1 MYSKVNGGANYT
13 DFLTP
18 GIIAMAILFTAVFS
32 GLDVIW
38 DRRFG
43 FLKETLV
50 APISRTE
57 IMIGKTLGG
66 AIIAIIQGLIMLSMT
81 YLLGFRIQ
89 SMGSLFLGLI
99 FMFLI
104 AIFFTGLGL
113 TLASELK
120 DFQGYQML
128 LNFLI
133 MPIFFLSGAL
143 FPLQNLPTPI
153 YLISRINPLTYG
165 VDGLRG
171 AIVGVSTFGIYNDLV
186 VISTLSVLI
195 CAIGIMLFSKMEA

>member
-1 MYSKVNGGANYT
+1 
-13 DFLTP
+13 
-18 GIIAMAILFTAVFS
+18 
-32 GLDVIW
+32 
-38 DRRFG
+38 
-43 FLKETLV
+43 
-50 APISRTE
+50 
-57 IMIGKTLGG
+57 MIGKTFGG
-66 AIIAIIQGLIMLSMT
+66 ATIALIQGLIMLSMT

-89 SMGSLFLGLI
+89 SLGSLFLGLV

-104 AIFFTGLGL
+104 AVFFTGLGL
-113 TLASELK
+113 TIATKLK
-120 DFQGYQML
+120 YFQGYQML

-153 YLISRINPLTYG
+153 YLITRINPLTYG

-171 AIVGVSTFGIYNDLV
+171 AIVGMSTFGIYNDLA
-186 VISTLSVLI
+186 IIGTLSATI